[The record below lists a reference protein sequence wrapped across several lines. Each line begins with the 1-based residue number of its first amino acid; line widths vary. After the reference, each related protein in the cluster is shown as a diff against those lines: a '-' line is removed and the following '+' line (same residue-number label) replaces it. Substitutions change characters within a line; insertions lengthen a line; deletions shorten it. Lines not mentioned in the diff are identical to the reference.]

1 MIYKNAAM
9 EFKEFIETYRFDPQK
24 DLVNE
29 GGFGKVYHAVSKN
42 ERDVAI
48 KVRTVQKNKS
58 SLKEEFDLST
68 KLARHPNIAYYE
80 DVHQFD
86 IPGVGLMEYAI
97 MQYYREGSLNNVIS
111 TNQLNNEEK
120 ADIIT
125 GLLNGIDFLHQSG
138 IIHFNIKPG
147 NILMEKAS
155 GKWMPKIINF
165 RIDSGNKDAASNS
178 YSSDSVA
185 SLQYSSPEQILGH
198 PVLQNTDLWSFG
210 VISYLLFV
218 GRAPF
223 IAKYNKDQDAFRSE
237 LSKAIISGIIPDE
250 IDGIPHPFKLI
261 VKQCLVVNNSVR
273 VKSSAELL
281 KMLGFE
287 NNIKCSCGAVI
298 LKGSLFCSMCGK
310 PLKNDVEIAK
320 SEPIIEKKVTPN
332 APLEKTP
339 VEPPPFPMHKLKQK
353 PVECEPP
360 VFVPKAKS
368 AQKKKGNLDIVWLL
382 VFIFAASIIFVVVQ
396 IQKSKVNT
404 DRSVQNSTEKKSSKV
419 DREIIE
425 SRQAGPYDGMSNYDI
440 NQMGENYYS
449 EANYAKA
456 KECFEIAAGNGH
468 IAAVRNLGIYYLA
481 YEENYKMAFEKL
493 TQAADAGD
501 EDAVTNLKK
510 MYDNSQV
517 FGYVDQ
523 ESASL
528 WYDKLFQDDSFIQ

>member
-1 MIYKNAAM
+1 MFYKNVTM
-9 EFKEFIETYRFDPQK
+9 EFKEFIETYRFDPQE

-29 GGFGKVYHAVSKN
+29 GGLGKVYHALSKN
-42 ERDVAI
+42 DRDVAI
-48 KVRTVQKNKS
+48 KVCPVQKNKS
-58 SLKEEFDLST
+58 SLKKEFDLSM

-97 MQYYREGSLNNVIS
+97 IPYYPEGSLNNVIS
-111 TNQLNNEEK
+111 THQLNNEEK
-120 ADIIT
+120 AEIIT
-125 GLLNGIDFLHQSG
+125 GLLSGIDFLHQSG
-138 IIHFNIKPG
+138 IIHQNIKPG

-155 GKWMPKIINF
+155 GKWVPKIINYEIESGK
-165 RIDSGNKDAASNS
+165 RDSIYNSNTS
-178 YSSDSVA
+178 NSVA
-185 SLQYSSPEQILGH
+185 SLQYASPEQILGN
-198 PVLQNTDLWSFG
+198 PVFPNTDLWSFG
-210 VISYLLFV
+210 VILYLLYV
-218 GRAPF
+218 GKAPF
-223 IAKYNKDQDAFRSE
+223 QAKYNKDQDAFRSE
-237 LSKAIISGIIPDE
+237 LSKAITSGIIPDD

-261 VKQCLVVNNSVR
+261 VKQCLVANNSVR
-273 VKSSAELL
+273 VQSSAELL
-281 KMLGFE
+281 KMLGLE

-298 LKGSLFCSMCGK
+298 LQGSLFCSMCGK
-310 PLKNDVEIAK
+310 PLKKNVEAAK
-320 SEPIIEKKVTPN
+320 SEPVIEKEATLNALVEKVP
-332 APLEKTP
+332 A
-339 VEPPPFPMHKLKQK
+339 EPPPFPMHKLKQK
-353 PVECEPP
+353 PAEPP
-360 VFVPKAKS
+360 VFVPKVKS

-404 DRSVQNSTEKKSSKV
+404 DQSVQNSTEKKSIKV

-468 IAAVRNLGIYYLA
+468 IEAVRNLGIYYLA
-481 YEENYKMAFEKL
+481 YEENYKKAFEKL

-501 EDAVTNLKK
+501 KDAVTNLKK